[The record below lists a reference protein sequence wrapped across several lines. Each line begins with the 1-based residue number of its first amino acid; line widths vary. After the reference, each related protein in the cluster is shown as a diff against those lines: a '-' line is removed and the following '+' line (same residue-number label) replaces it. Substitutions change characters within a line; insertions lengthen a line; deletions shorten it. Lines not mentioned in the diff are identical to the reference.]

1 MRSEI
6 NINNEVKLV
15 MTKDEFGYSEVLDT
29 MNEAKFVRVVTY
41 NISKESENLIN
52 ILEDFTDDKD
62 VIIITNIPNR
72 FKRYTSSYAKGRAK
86 QSINNYIEKLNPDNY
101 DANIR
106 TFFNFGN
113 HSKIIMTDKMAYIGS
128 ANFSDES
135 KCNNECGIIIKDSRI
150 IKEINDV
157 FIKMQIEESV
167 EYYCSTYMK
176 VFVMIANIVS
186 KAEMYYEEYYW
197 SFFQDSGHQHH
208 GRGDEY
214 RGFDASLS
222 PTLVEDIVGLSYEI
236 EEALKYLN
244 DEEIYIDIFEELD
257 VSICEQI
264 RNYFDIDS
272 ELEIFSRFDVEQET
286 HNIFQEYLELGNP
299 DYTDDY
305 AQSAIDDAGE
315 IQMNLIDGI
324 YQTSLDGMEI
334 LNDLKVFV
342 IDLLN
347 KVEERKEINEAIDN
361 T

>member
-15 MTKDEFGYSEVLDT
+15 MTKNEFGYSEVLDT
-29 MNEAKFVRVVTY
+29 MNKAKFVRVVTY
-41 NISKESENLIN
+41 NISKESEDLVS
-52 ILEDFTDDKD
+52 ILEDFEDDKD

-72 FKRYTSSYAKGRAK
+72 FKIYTSSYAKGRAK

-101 DANIR
+101 NANIR

-135 KCNNECGIIIKDSRI
+135 KRNNECGIIITDSRVI
-150 IKEINDV
+150 NEINDV

-167 EYYCSTYMK
+167 EYYCSKYMK

-186 KAEMYYEEYYW
+186 KVEMYYEEYYW

-222 PTLVEDIVGLSYEI
+222 PILVEDIVDLTYEI
-236 EEALKYLN
+236 EEVVKDLN
-244 DEEIYIDIFEELD
+244 DEKVYTDIFKELD
-257 VSICEQI
+257 LSICEQI
-264 RNYFDIDS
+264 RNYFGIDS
-272 ELEIFSRFDVEQET
+272 ELEIFSRFDVEQKT
-286 HNIFQEYLELGNP
+286 DSIFQKYLEFGNP
-299 DYTDDY
+299 DNADNY
-305 AQSAIDDAGE
+305 AQYAFDKASE
-315 IQMNLIDGI
+315 IQISLIDEI
-324 YQTSLDGMEI
+324 YQTSLKGMEI
-334 LNDLKVFV
+334 LKNLKVFV
-342 IDLLN
+342 IDLFN
-347 KVEERKEINEAIDN
+347 KLEERKEINEVIDN